1 MSSTFIAALEE
12 TIAIAE
18 IDYRNMLTMDYP
30 RPMGEDL
37 YRKISHEAQIIKDM
51 HDLLIEERSK
61 MIIDDFRKIRI

>member
-51 HDLLIEERSK
+51 HDLLIDERSK

>member
-37 YRKISHEAQIIKDM
+37 YMKISHEAQIIKDM